1 MYIPVSLKNID
12 LTQAVLLSILIHGV
26 FFISFDNNF
35 IPKVQQD
42 LEISFNPGIFEES
55 NPKIKDQK
63 VKLTKPESQNF
74 LHRESEIAEKN
85 NLEKQSL
92 PPKKNYKST
101 KPGSSKI
108 DQDKFLDLLSRHIAK
123 FQRYPR
129 LAQRRGWEGKTVLNI
144 ELTGTGDLISKNI
157 SVSSGFKIL
166 DNEAMKM
173 IDRAM
178 PLPVSSELLSNKI
191 LTIYIPI
198 KFEIN

>member
-1 MYIPVSLKNID
+1 M
-12 LTQAVLLSILIHGV
+12 
-26 FFISFDNNF
+26 
-35 IPKVQQD
+35 
-42 LEISFNPGIFEES
+42 
-55 NPKIKDQK
+55 
-63 VKLTKPESQNF
+63 
-74 LHRESEIAEKN
+74 
-85 NLEKQSL
+85 
-92 PPKKNYKST
+92 
-101 KPGSSKI
+101 
-108 DQDKFLDLLSRHIAK
+108 LSRHIAK

-157 SVSSGFKIL
+157 SISSGFKIL